1 MLQGSASQLLLLLV
15 QQQGGVVITG
25 YNAIAVCVNSV
36 CNAHTHTQ
44 GQELFESMMY
54 CEPSQRI
61 SCAQAL
67 NHPYFED
74 IDAETR
80 KLSTY

>member
-1 MLQGSASQLLLLLV
+1 MAHANG
-15 QQQGGVVITG
+15 
-25 YNAIAVCVNSV
+25 AIYDGCSYT
-36 CNAHTHTQ
+36 HTHTQ